1 LSKRILI
8 LVEGQTEERF
18 VKDVLAPDFYHFDTF
33 FDPRLLITK
42 VVKHGASFKG
52 GVTTYGKYKNDVR
65 RLLAEAKGTALVTTL
80 IDYYGLPADFP
91 GMETRPNSSPQ
102 DRVLHVEKSIF
113 ADCGSPQNFR
123 PFLALHEFESWLFSS
138 REELS
143 QTMTQPEKAPLIAA
157 IRDAFETPE
166 DINEDPAT
174 APSKR
179 IQEVFPE
186 YKKTLH
192 GPLAAG
198 RIGIAAIRGECA
210 HFDEWVSE
218 LEIFATAFR

>member
-1 LSKRILI
+1 MSRRILI

-18 VKDVLAPDFYHFDTF
+18 VKDVLAPEFYQFDTF

-65 RLLAEAKGTALVTTL
+65 RLLAEAKSGTFITTL
-80 IDYYGLPADFP
+80 VDYYGLPADFP
-91 GMETRPNSSPQ
+91 GMETRPNGSPR
-102 DRVLHVEKSIF
+102 DRVRHIENNIF

-123 PFLALHEFESWLFSS
+123 PFLALHEFEAWLFSS
-138 REELS
+138 RDELS
-143 QTMTQPEKAPLIAA
+143 RTMTQPDKRAAIAA
-157 IRDAFETPE
+157 IRDAFPTPE
-166 DINEDPAT
+166 DINEGPAT

-179 IQEVFPE
+179 IKEVFPE

-192 GPLAAG
+192 GPLAAA
-198 RIGIAAIRGECA
+198 RIGVAAIRAECA
-210 HFDEWVSE
+210 HFDEWLGE
-218 LEIFATAFR
+218 LEVFATS